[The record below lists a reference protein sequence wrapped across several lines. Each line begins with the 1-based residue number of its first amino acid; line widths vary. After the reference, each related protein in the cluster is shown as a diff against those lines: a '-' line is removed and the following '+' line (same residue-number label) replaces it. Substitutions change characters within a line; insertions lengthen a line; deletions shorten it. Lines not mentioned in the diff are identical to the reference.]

1 MPDEPVVRI
10 RTPSPE
16 DAARCRAILS
26 AAGLAPEE
34 SLSWLVVRDASP
46 DAVNDLLVAGGA
58 LGRTVAREQ
67 VGKLLGYLL
76 DRQGDLA
83 GRGPNL
89 AQIVR
94 RTLAETGLAARYAPR
109 GEAELLAAAAGLH
122 EHLLATAG
130 GFVPWERF
138 VREFCAPASRAPA
151 AAG

>member
-1 MPDEPVVRI
+1 MPVEPLVRI
-10 RTPSPE
+10 RCPSAE

-46 DAVNDLLVAGGA
+46 DAVNDLLVSGGA
-58 LGRTVAREQ
+58 QGRSVAREQ

-94 RTLAETGLAARYAPR
+94 RALSETGLSGRYAPR
-109 GEAELLAAAAGLH
+109 AEPELLSAAAELH
-122 EHLLATAG
+122 EYLLASAG

-138 VREFCAPASRAPA
+138 VGAFCVPR
-151 AAG
+151 